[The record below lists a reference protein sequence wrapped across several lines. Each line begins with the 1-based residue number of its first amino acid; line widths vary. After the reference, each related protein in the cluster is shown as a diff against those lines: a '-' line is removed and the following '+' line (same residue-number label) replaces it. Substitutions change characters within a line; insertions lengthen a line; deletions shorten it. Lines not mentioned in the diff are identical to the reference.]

1 MLLPSGRKSEK
12 GAFCECV
19 LEMFCLKRKAWI
31 VDLLLENR

>member
-19 LEMFCLKRKAWI
+19 LEMFYLKRKAWI
-31 VDLLLENR
+31 VDLGE